1 MKWAKQTHGFTIV
14 ELLIV
19 IVVIG
24 ILAAITIVSFNGVQE
39 RAKTTQAQTDLRN
52 LTQAI
57 TVARNNTS
65 KTLIGITNAADS
77 RQTKATADAA
87 IDAIAEASGINISG
101 LKKGDPWGNWYRID
115 SNELELNATDCRQDT
130 IDVLNKTALAVRIPF
145 SQAACL

>member
-1 MKWAKQTHGFTIV
+1 MKWSKQTHGFTIV

-57 TVARNNTS
+57 TAARNNTG
-65 KTLIGITNAADS
+65 KTLFGVTGANDS
-77 RQTKATADAA
+77 RQTKALADAA
-87 IDAIAEASGINISG
+87 LDAISDASGISVTG

-115 SNELELNATDCRQDT
+115 SNELEQGPADCRK
-130 IDVLNKTALAVRIPF
+130 DVIEVNGKTALTVNIPF

>member
-1 MKWAKQTHGFTIV
+1 MKQHKQLGFTIV

-39 RAKTTQAQTDLRN
+39 KAKTTQAQTDIRN

-57 TVARNNTS
+57 TAARLNTG
-65 KTLIGITNAADS
+65 KTLRAITNSPDS
-77 RQTKATADAA
+77 RGTKVAADAA
-87 IDAIAEASGINISG
+87 LDAITDASGINISG

-115 SNELELNATDCRQDT
+115 ENELELNATDCRQDR
-130 IDVLNKTALAVRIPF
+130 IEVNGKTAMTVLVPF
-145 SQAACL
+145 SQAPCL